1 MNGLVRNFL
10 ELSASTTLAGSA
22 RLTNFNPD
30 RILFVVSGSTAVK
43 RADLEKIRITLNF
56 KNSVGS
62 GISIANGLPL
72 DIVAD
77 LTDYLYGF
85 GLLGSDIKAC
95 LCLDIGKY
103 ILKADD
109 DITLNVSGSGLSEAL
124 GFYCFAMDSHVGKE
138 QLISWKFVETS
149 ATQAYQESGIMEVY
163 AKIPAPLPD
172 VYLTIDDFYGSN
184 NISQLAVVGMGSA
197 LGSSEDFDSFGIL
210 FHDPTGL
217 TQPVTVRSS
226 TGGER
231 LLFKQWNF
239 DKNRLGFASQDY
251 ANVNLLSESIR
262 VTNPSKYDVLSD
274 YYGD

>member
-1 MNGLVRNFL
+1 
-10 ELSASTTLAGSA
+10 
-22 RLTNFNPD
+22 
-30 RILFVVSGSTAVK
+30 
-43 RADLEKIRITLNF
+43 
-56 KNSVGS
+56 
-62 GISIANGLPL
+62 
-72 DIVAD
+72 
-77 LTDYLYGF
+77 
-85 GLLGSDIKAC
+85 
-95 LCLDIGKY
+95 
-103 ILKADD
+103 
-109 DITLNVSGSGLSEAL
+109 
-124 GFYCFAMDSHVGKE
+124 MDSHVGKE

-149 ATQAYQESGIMEVY
+149 ATQAYQESGILEVY
-163 AKIPAPLPD
+163 AKIPAPYPD
-172 VYLTIDDFYGSN
+172 VYLTVDDFYGSN

-262 VTNPSKYDVLSD
+262 VTNPTKYDVLSD
-274 YYGD
+274 YYGG